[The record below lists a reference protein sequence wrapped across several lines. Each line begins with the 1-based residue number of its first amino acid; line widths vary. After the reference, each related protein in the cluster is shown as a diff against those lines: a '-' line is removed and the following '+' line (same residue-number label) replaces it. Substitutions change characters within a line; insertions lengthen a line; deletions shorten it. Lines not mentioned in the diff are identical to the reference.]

1 MVSCPGKQHDSKNRT
16 QMLSSESLSPL
27 QRLLLVNASKR
38 KIWEWER
45 WDGND
50 GTVRGLCGAERVKV
64 TSQAVAFRGVVLG
77 SVT

>member
-45 WDGND
+45 WREKK
-50 GTVRGLCGAERVKV
+50 GTRVTTGLYGASVEERG
-64 TSQAVAFRGVVLG
+64 
-77 SVT
+77 